1 MRLTPDESPGGSLS
15 DQRLLANSLRHLR
28 RALIEPDDS
37 VRVAALNVAFV
48 RWQVENICCSVI
60 EERCGR
66 DEGAWNIASIR
77 IIAAFRLVDRA
88 LQRDAWR
95 QRSGSASFTR
105 TSVISAGCEI
115 RYRSSAP
122 PTSIDRCHGPWL
134 ELRVRHEADST
145 NASHAT

>member
-28 RALIEPDDS
+28 RALIDPDDS
-37 VRVAALNVAFV
+37 VRAAALNVAFV

-88 LQRDAWR
+88 LKRDALAPEERFGIFHSNQRDLRWLR
-95 QRSGSASFTR
+95 DTLPF
-105 TSVISAGCEI
+105 V
-115 RYRSSAP
+115 
-122 PTSIDRCHGPWL
+122 GPS
-134 ELRVRHEADST
+134 DFD
-145 NASHAT
+145 